1 MGDPKERTVPGA
13 TDRHN
18 GPPDERRQSPRHRL
32 RDARGIMS
40 WDEGPEHVACEVEV
54 LNISG
59 GGAAVVAER
68 APAVGLTVRLALEGR
83 ATVREP
89 VEARAL
95 AVAVDP
101 SGKSSVR
108 LQFTHWVSLDQIL
121 ERFHERRLWQR
132 FPTRET
138 RARLTWFE
146 NGSEKKCR
154 GELLNIS
161 GGGAA
166 IIMDVICPA
175 DEAIWFELEADGT
188 ELEPIESRLVVNSLD
203 ASGSQIV
210 RIKFIDPCPIR
221 VFEVAIHGAT

>member
-1 MGDPKERTVPGA
+1 
-13 TDRHN
+13 
-18 GPPDERRQSPRHRL
+18 
-32 RDARGIMS
+32 MS

-68 APAVGLTVRLALEGR
+68 APAMGLSVRLALECR
-83 ATVREP
+83 AAVREP
-89 VEARAL
+89 VEARSL
-95 AVAVDP
+95 GVAVDP
-101 SGKSSVR
+101 SGKPSVR

-132 FPTRET
+132 FPTRES
-138 RARLTWFE
+138 RAKLTWYE

-175 DEAIWFELEADGT
+175 DKAIWFELEADGT

-203 ASGSQIV
+203 ASGCQIA
-210 RIKFIDPCPIR
+210 RITFIDPCPIR
-221 VFEVAIHGAT
+221 LFEVAIHGAT

>member
-1 MGDPKERTVPGA
+1 
-13 TDRHN
+13 
-18 GPPDERRQSPRHRL
+18 
-32 RDARGIMS
+32 MS

-59 GGAAVVAER
+59 GGAAVLAER
-68 APAVGLTVRLALEGR
+68 APAVGLFVQLALECR
-83 ATVREP
+83 AEVREP
-89 VEARAL
+89 AEARSV

-101 SGKSSVR
+101 SGKLSVR

-132 FPTRET
+132 FPTRES
-138 RARLTWFE
+138 RANLTWFE

-175 DEAIWFELEADGT
+175 DKAIWFELEADGT